1 MQNRLLFLITVIIG
15 LFVKGQSIDFKW
27 EKDSINGKLVDKI
40 AMSVP
45 FTIENKRIGFNL
57 I

>member
-27 EKDSINGKLVDKI
+27 EKDSINGKLVDK
-40 AMSVP
+40 
-45 FTIENKRIGFNL
+45 KQ
-57 I
+57 